1 MQVYQTLLLLCVRGS
16 GSKTRV
22 IQHYSS
28 FGTRPS
34 SSSSTCEGL
43 VPRLEAYLIQQF
55 WNQTLLLLCVR
66 TSGSETNLSLIIVLQ
81 PIKDWVL
88 YLVVAILV
96 GVDVI
101 VLSIVTVWRTTLQSR
116 LLQRTVCTT
125 TNLNCLSLFRN

>member
-1 MQVYQTLLLLCVRGS
+1 M
-16 GSKTRV
+16 
-22 IQHYSS
+22 
-28 FGTRPS
+28 
-34 SSSSTCEGL
+34 CEGL
-43 VPRLEAYLIQQF
+43 VLRLEAYLIQQF

-101 VLSIVTVWRTTLQSR
+101 VLSIVTVWRMRLQSR
-116 LLQRTVCTT
+116 LLQRTVRTT
-125 TNLNCLSLFRN
+125 TQLPFTLP